1 MDLFNSTQDKH
12 KQQNIKELQKYFTKF
27 AKWVVSGIM
36 HPAPFDFFPEY
47 MQIGSEM
54 QVGLLV
60 PMDKESD
67 SLHSSKEH
75 ILYQRLLSL
84 EENNKNRYMYYVKV
98 GSLHLFVRFSDEEC
112 NSNPRRI
119 HSDTWINSTGCMKLE
134 NNDRVQLGNQMVG
147 GVGGLK
153 DPNIY
158 TVQLN

>member
-36 HPAPFDFFPEY
+36 HPAPFDFLPEY

-54 QVGLLV
+54 PVGHLV
-60 PMDKESD
+60 PISKD
-67 SLHSSKEH
+67 SNTH
-75 ILYQRLLSL
+75 ILYEKLMSL
-84 EENNKNRYMYYVKV
+84 DENRNNRHMYYVKA
-98 GSLHLFVRFSDEEC
+98 GNLYLFVRFSGNVC
-112 NSNPRRI
+112 NSNPRTI
-119 HSDTWINSTGCMKLE
+119 HSDKWINSTGCMKLK